1 MFMYT
6 NVYYINS
13 LISFYK
19 NKQIFLNILELLV
32 YLWSDS
38 NLWVDKRC
46 TLSTWPLHHF
56 NIRINNFERTARLS
70 SRIGAGIWLIWNL
83 FNNYWVFPLRMGQM
97 WFWGLSAYFKPLV
110 LKYELVFQR
119 ISIFCT
125 TICSDFILRDVF
137 IIWGRITL

>member
-32 YLWSDS
+32 DLWSDS
-38 NLWVDKRC
+38 NLWVDMRC
-46 TLSTWPLHHF
+46 TLSTWPLYHF
-56 NIRINNFERTARLS
+56 NICETINS
-70 SRIGAGIWLIWNL
+70 IGAGIWLIWNL
-83 FNNYWVFPLRMGQM
+83 FNNYWVFTLRMGQM
-97 WFWGLSAYFKPLV
+97 WFRGLSAYLKPLV

-119 ISIFCT
+119 ISEQNRIL
-125 TICSDFILRDVF
+125 ILRDAF
-137 IIWGRITL
+137 IIWGRIAL